1 MIKIDQIRKKI
12 LKDPARHKVV
22 VAGRRWGKTY
32 LALVF
37 LMSGSLEANQR
48 RWYIAPTYRQGK
60 MIAFPILRKLFHS
73 FGSARLNESELSI
86 KFENGSEI
94 AIKGAD
100 NEDSLRGAGLDRVVL
115 DEYATMKPHV
125 FEEIVLPMLAT
136 TKGKSMFIG
145 SPNGFNHFYE
155 IYMRGQDPD
164 DHNWS
169 SWLKTTL
176 DGGFVS
182 ADEIEDAKKTMD
194 ARLFR
199 QEFQASFETAGRR
212 AVYNFDRK
220 IHVRE
225 GEISNVIR
233 CGVDF
238 NVDYMTASI
247 FCIYTDG
254 TIHFFDE
261 IRLKNSN
268 TMELADMLK
277 RKYPKIKVY
286 PDASGSARSTTSNR
300 SDHDHLINA
309 GFQVIAPKANPS
321 HIDRLNAIN
330 AKLLD
335 ANKKIGM
342 TISSKCIHLIKDLE
356 LVQRDK
362 KGSIDKSDME
372 LTHALDAC
380 SYPIAYLYPVRKI
393 RTSTFM
399 A

>member
-1 MIKIDQIRKKI
+1 MIKLDPKRKQILR
-12 LKDPARHKVV
+12 DPARHKVV

-37 LMSGSLEANQR
+37 LMSGELKADQR

-60 MIAFPILRKLFHS
+60 MIAYPILRKLLHGFS
-73 FGSARLNESELSI
+73 NAKLNESELSI
-86 KFENGSEI
+86 KFSNGSEI

-125 FEEIVLPMLAT
+125 FQEIVLPMLAT
-136 TKGKSMFIG
+136 TKGRSMFIG

-155 IYMRGQDPD
+155 IYMRGQGDQD
-164 DHNWS
+164 RNWR
-169 SWLKTTL
+169 SWLYTTL

-182 ADEIEDAKKTMD
+182 ASEIEDARNTMD

-220 IHVRE
+220 IHVKE
-225 GEISNVIR
+225 GEISSVIR

-238 NVDYMTASI
+238 NVDYMTAEI
-247 FCIYTDG
+247 FCVYTDG

-261 IRLKNSN
+261 IRLKDSN
-268 TMELADMLK
+268 TMELAEMIK
-277 RKYPKIKVY
+277 KKYPKIRIY

-300 SDHDHLINA
+300 SDHDHLLNS

-330 AKLLD
+330 AKLMD
-335 ANKKIGM
+335 ANKKVSM
-342 TISSKCIHLIKDLE
+342 TISSKCVHLIKDLE

-362 KGSIDKSDME
+362 KGSIDKSDQE

-380 SYPIAYLYPVRKI
+380 SYPIAYLYPVRKL
-393 RTSTFM
+393 RTSTIM